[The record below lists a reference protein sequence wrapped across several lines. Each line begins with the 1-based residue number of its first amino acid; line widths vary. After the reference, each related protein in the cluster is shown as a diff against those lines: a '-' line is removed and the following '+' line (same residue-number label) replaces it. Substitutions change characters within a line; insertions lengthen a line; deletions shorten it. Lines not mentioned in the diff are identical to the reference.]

1 MSFSIIIPVYNEEK
15 IIEKNTKKLLEFL
28 NNLKENYE
36 VIIVSNGSTDRT
48 IDIGKRL
55 EKKHP
60 KKIKFFH
67 ISQRGVGTAFKKA
80 VKNASYDNLISIDMD
95 MAIDLDFIP
104 RCLRLLKL
112 NYSMVIGSKN
122 VGKQQRSFLRKFISN
137 TFIFLV
143 KILLELKFMDYSIG
157 AKGYK
162 KKEVEKYNDFIDDG
176 SSYVVS
182 MAYLIK
188 KRKLK
193 IVEIPTKC
201 FDKRKSKFNLT
212 YEIFYR
218 LRSLLSFWFKVK
230 FLKIIK

>member
-1 MSFSIIIPVYNEEK
+1 
-15 IIEKNTKKLLEFL
+15 
-28 NNLKENYE
+28 
-36 VIIVSNGSTDRT
+36 
-48 IDIGKRL
+48 
-55 EKKHP
+55 
-60 KKIKFFH
+60 
-67 ISQRGVGTAFKKA
+67 
-80 VKNASYDNLISIDMD
+80 
-95 MAIDLDFIP
+95 
-104 RCLRLLKL
+104 
-112 NYSMVIGSKN
+112 
-122 VGKQQRSFLRKFISN
+122 
-137 TFIFLV
+137 
-143 KILLELKFMDYSIG
+143 MDYSIG